1 MNQLRPA
8 DRPWSVLRLAGDVG
22 LAAAG
27 LYGAFLV
34 RVRVP
39 LPFTEQLLP
48 AERIVLA
55 AATGGLAAA
64 MLLQVATL
72 YVFGFYDPPEPQ
84 PRLETARRLLP
95 AVGLQGLL
103 LTSYYFLTEMLF
115 PRSVLLL
122 YLGLDFLLLLVWRS
136 LLDRLHAPRHRRVAL
151 VGCGR
156 EAREIADKIGLFGFH
171 GLEVV
176 GYVTPPGQA
185 PAEGPDAAP
194 LGRHLG
200 GIEALPA
207 LVRDD
212 LVDDVILATDEADWR
227 ARLIDELAVLRP
239 AGADV
244 LLLPGPFESL
254 VGRMRFRW
262 VRDVPLIEV
271 VNHSEWRI
279 RRPLKRLFDLVAG
292 ALLLLLAL
300 PVMAAAAAAVRTT
313 SQGPALY
320 RQERVGRG
328 GRRFVLWKF
337 RTMRHDAERE
347 TGEVLAQRGDPRM
360 TRLGVAQRRYRLD
373 ELPQLWNVLGGSM
386 SLVGPRPERPGFV
399 AQYRQAIPGYSERL
413 AVAPGLTGLAQ
424 ISGEYLSSPE
434 NKLRYDLAYIANWSL
449 WLDLSI
455 LLRTVKI
462 VLTSRGT

>member
-1 MNQLRPA
+1 MRPA
-8 DRPWSVLRLAGDVG
+8 DRLWAALRLAGDVG

-27 LYGAFLV
+27 LYGAFLL

-55 AATGGLAAA
+55 AATGGLTAA
-64 MLLQVATL
+64 MALQVATL
-72 YVFGFYDPPEPQ
+72 YFFGFYDPTEPQ
-84 PRLETARRLLP
+84 PQLETARRLLP
-95 AVGLQGLL
+95 AVALQGLL
-103 LTSYYFLTEMLF
+103 LTSYYFLTEMIF
-115 PRSVLLL
+115 PRSVLIL
-122 YLGLDFLLLLVWRS
+122 YLLVDFVLLLVWHGA
-136 LLDRLHAPRHRRVAL
+136 LDRLHAPPRRRVAL

-156 EAREIADKIGLFGFH
+156 EAREIAEKIAVFGFH

-176 GYVTPPGQA
+176 GYVTPPGGEPPQGD
-185 PAEGPDAAP
+185 EAAP
-194 LGRHLG
+194 LGRWLG
-200 GIEALPA
+200 GIEALPE
-207 LVRDD
+207 LVREGRI
-212 LVDDVILATDEADWR
+212 DDVILATGEQDWR

-279 RRPLKRLFDLVAG
+279 RRPLKRFFDLVAG

-300 PVMAAAAAAVRTT
+300 PVMAAVAAAVRST
-313 SQGPALY
+313 SRGPVLY

-337 RTMRHDAERE
+337 RTMRDDAERD
-347 TGEVLAQRGDPRM
+347 TGEVLSQPGDPRL
-360 TRLGVAQRRYRLD
+360 TPLGATLRRYRLD
-373 ELPQLWNVLGGSM
+373 ELPQLWNVLDGTM

-399 AQYRQAIPGYSERL
+399 ARFREAIPGYSERL